1 MTMKQ
6 TPRPWYCS
14 DRLTDDYRASIARG
28 EGGDLSMFKLLKL
41 LRSLLVNSGI
51 IGLAAYALSLGADPT
66 LIGSIALVVLGGY
79 NGLEIGDYLSALQA
93 YAEVQSEQGNEK

>member
-1 MTMKQ
+1 MTDQ
-6 TPRPWYCS
+6 IPRPWYCS

-28 EGGDLSMFKLLKL
+28 EGGDLSMFKLLKF

-51 IGLAAYALSLGADPT
+51 IGLAAYALSLGAEPT
-66 LIGSIALVVLGGY
+66 FVGGIAILVLGGY

-93 YAEVQSEQGNEK
+93 YAEVQQQESDE